1 MLRKI
6 SKKMWIAIAAI
17 LIAIGA
23 IVLFIVLKKKEESYR
38 LIKVYD
44 LVGDATVK
52 RGQTDI
58 LDAYVNMRLQSMDIV
73 NTSADSYMQLVL
85 DDNKYILLEPLTE
98 IHLEATGTSKDSK
111 TKIYLKKGAIV
122 KCIEDRLSD
131 SSEYK
136 IETPNS
142 TIAVRGTTFRVELV
156 YDEKGESHTLLSV
169 FEGKVDCNLIYP
181 DGSVDEEFVS
191 ATDEQ
196 QIEILGTDVTSMYVV
211 KDEPIVYEEY
221 KDEVLEFL
229 KVAIDHGKDLPVT
242 KEEIDEII
250 NGRKNDIDKP
260 VELPTE
266 APTEDATEK
275 PTEETTEEPTEEF
288 TEEPTEKVTED
299 STEKPTRKPEEME
312 NEEPTEKATYDD
324 NPDETTTPQSDNS
337 DSGPYTITFMYNGK
351 IFTTQEVEHGAKV
364 IRPTLKPAR
373 TGNWNYDFD
382 TIVTGPLTI
391 VYVEE

>member
-23 IVLFIVLKKKEESYR
+23 IVLFIVLRKKEESYR

-266 APTEDATEK
+266 APTE
-275 PTEETTEEPTEEF
+275 EF

-324 NPDETTTPQSDNS
+324 NPNETTTPQSDNS

>member
-1 MLRKI
+1 
-6 SKKMWIAIAAI
+6 MWIAIAAI

-23 IVLFIVLKKKEESYR
+23 IVLFIVLRKKEESYR

-299 STEKPTRKPEEME
+299 STEKPTRNPEEME
-312 NEEPTEKATYDD
+312 NEDPTEKATYDD

>member
-1 MLRKI
+1 
-6 SKKMWIAIAAI
+6 MWIAIAAI

>member
-23 IVLFIVLKKKEESYR
+23 IVLFIVLRKKEESYR

-266 APTEDATEK
+266 EPTEDATEEF
-275 PTEETTEEPTEEF
+275 TEETTEEPTEDA

-324 NPDETTTPQSDNS
+324 NSDETTTSQPDNS

>member
-6 SKKMWIAIAAI
+6 SKKMWIAIVAI

-23 IVLFIVLKKKEESYR
+23 IVLFIVLRKKEESYR

-266 APTEDATEK
+266 EPTEDATEES
-275 PTEETTEEPTEEF
+275 TEETTEEPTEEF

-312 NEEPTEKATYDD
+312 NEDPTEKATYDD